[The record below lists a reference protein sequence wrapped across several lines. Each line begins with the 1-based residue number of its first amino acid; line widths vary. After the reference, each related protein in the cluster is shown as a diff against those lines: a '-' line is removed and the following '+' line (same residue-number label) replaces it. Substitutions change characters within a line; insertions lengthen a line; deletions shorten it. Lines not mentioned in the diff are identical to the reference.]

1 MPDDPHI
8 LRMAHL
14 RRVRNRPFPI
24 APSDRRGMDPQPK
37 KYTEDS
43 AWPIPGTSPP
53 NHICVGKATLIV
65 LRID

>member
-1 MPDDPHI
+1 MPGDPHVF
-8 LRMAHL
+8 RMAHL
-14 RRVRNRPFPI
+14 GWVRNRPFPI